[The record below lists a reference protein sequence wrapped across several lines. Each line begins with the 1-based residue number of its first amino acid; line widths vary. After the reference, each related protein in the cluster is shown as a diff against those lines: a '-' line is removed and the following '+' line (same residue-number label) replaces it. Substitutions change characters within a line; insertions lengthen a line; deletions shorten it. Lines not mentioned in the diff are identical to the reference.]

1 MRDLLL
7 PISNHRALIASQS
20 DNLQAHVAFTS
31 KKALT
36 PIVAKMFG
44 KQWMYIRFACA
55 QLETSTAE
63 I

>member
-1 MRDLLL
+1 MRILQSKNHTRSPSPNLKSS
-7 PISNHRALIASQS
+7 SN

-44 KQWMYIRFACA
+44 KQWM
-55 QLETSTAE
+55 
-63 I
+63 